1 LPEKGIVIYQHL
13 FDRAKAPA
21 RVRAGLIGAGQFGTP
36 IVTQAPLIPRLDVSV
51 VADVRIEAGRQAYR
65 LAGFAEGDIVVCES
79 RADALRA
86 LEAGKRVV
94 LQDASLMMDLP
105 LDVIASATRSPEAG
119 AAYALEAIRHG
130 KHVVMVDKEAD
141 SVIGPMLK
149 HMADRAGVVFTTDD
163 GDEPGLVMGLVSWA
177 RALGMQVLAGGNLH
191 GCLYD
196 PVTTSVASRGRTVQ
210 VPAEDRWALERIP
223 AGQAPRYTETRRR
236 LFADWRV
243 DEECGDPLAHMAVL
257 ANGTGL
263 LPDAPAGRRPVV
275 RYLELPEVLCPAE
288 DGGILCTRGAVDIPT
303 VLYQVDD
310 PNPGGGVFVVVAND
324 DAVSREVM
332 IRKGAVANSKRS
344 AILLYRPY
352 HLCGAE
358 TALSILCAGLLQVP
372 TGSAEVLPYVDI
384 VATTVRD
391 FQAGETLGRPGTL
404 GWNRDLRASLV
415 PAFPLSDDGPVPFFM
430 LEGNRLT
437 EDVPAGTTIT
447 LDMIAPP
454 ADSALWS
461 LRRQQ
466 DAHFSGNGVLT
477 RRARNGRWGR
487 EKGAADRGH
496 R

>member
-1 LPEKGIVIYQHL
+1 MIYQHL

-21 RVRAGLIGAGQFGTP
+21 TVQAGLIGAGQFGMP
-36 IVTQAPLIPRLDVSV
+36 IVTQAPIIPRLDVPV
-51 VADVRIEAGRQAYR
+51 VADINVEAGRQAF
-65 LAGFAEGDIVVCES
+65 LKAGFAEEDIVVCEG
-79 RADALRA
+79 RAGALRA

-105 LDVIASATRSPEAG
+105 LDVIASATRSPGAG
-119 AAYALEAIRHG
+119 ATYALEAIRHG
-130 KHVVMVDKEAD
+130 KHVVMIDKEAD
-141 SVIGPMLK
+141 SVVGPILK
-149 HMADRAGVVFTTDD
+149 HLADRAGIVFTTDD

-177 RALGMQVLAGGNLH
+177 RSLGLEVLCGGNLH

-196 PVTTSVASRGRTVQ
+196 PDTASATSRGRTVQ
-210 VPAEDRWALERIP
+210 ASAEDRWALGRIP
-223 AGQAPRYTETRRR
+223 AGEAPHYAETRRR
-236 LFADWRV
+236 LFSDWRA

-263 LPDAPAGRRPVV
+263 LPDVPVGHRSVV
-275 RYLELPEVLCPAE
+275 RYTELPEVFCPVE
-288 DGGILCTRGAVDIPT
+288 DGGILQTRGAVDIPT
-303 VLYQVDD
+303 ILYRTDD

-332 IRKGAVANSKRS
+332 IKKGAIANHSRT
-344 AILLYRPY
+344 AMMLYRPY

-358 TALSILCAGLLQVP
+358 TAMSILCAGLLRVP
-372 TGSAEVLPYVDI
+372 TGSAEVLPHVDI
-384 VATTVRD
+384 VATTARD
-391 FQAGETLGRPGTL
+391 FRAGETLGSSGTL

-437 EDVPAGTTIT
+437 RDVPAGTTIT

-466 DAHFSGNGVLT
+466 DTHF
-477 RRARNGRWGR
+477 R
-487 EKGAADRGH
+487 
-496 R
+496 